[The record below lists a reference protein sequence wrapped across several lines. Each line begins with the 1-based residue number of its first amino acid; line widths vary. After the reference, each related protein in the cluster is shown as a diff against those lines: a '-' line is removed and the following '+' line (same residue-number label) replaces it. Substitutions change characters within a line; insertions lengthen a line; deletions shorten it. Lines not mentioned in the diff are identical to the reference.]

1 MKYLFLFAM
10 ILSANIAQSQL
21 VTDTE
26 MYKFAAVLNDVNQ
39 NVPDPVQ
46 FSQKV
51 VTELGISPEQATRI
65 NQNIGNLSTSNQA
78 AYNKMQA
85 LYKKELAVVEKEKC
99 KVHDMNIH
107 NFYHLKA
114 IYDRDQRMRKMVHE
128 KIKNLKHRSPR

>member
-65 NQNIGNLSTSNQA
+65 NQNIGNLSTADQA

-99 KVHDMNIH
+99 KAHDMNIH